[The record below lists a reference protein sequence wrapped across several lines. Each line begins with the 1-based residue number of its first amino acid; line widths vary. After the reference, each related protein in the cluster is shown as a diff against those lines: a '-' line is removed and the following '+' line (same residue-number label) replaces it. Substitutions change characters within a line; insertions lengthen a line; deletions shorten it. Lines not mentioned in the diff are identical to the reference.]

1 MKKAKYL
8 LLLPF
13 LALTSC
19 GDNSIFGT
27 YGFALGNS
35 DGAHFGVFA
44 TLSDEKYTGPQPDI
58 QSLSDKIKYNFN
70 LVLDVPTEQL
80 KDLNLLSYEDLQL
93 EEEDPA
99 KKPFGNV
106 SGYYY
111 VGKDTANG
119 TQIHIGV
126 GDIDDILDIPE
137 ISKELMEYVI
147 TSYMFEKCFTVHV
160 PVSLE
165 DLQLQ
170 LCWYG
175 YYINLDKK
183 IPTFVD
189 LFAPGSGVQIWPG
202 PKECGADGK
211 QNRTARQGILPTAD
225 QIEAMNSVIT
235 NLPDTFGTKFKMRTI
250 HVLKLALAKI

>member
-1 MKKAKYL
+1 MKKSKYL

-27 YGFALGNS
+27 YGFSLGNG
-35 DGAHFGVFA
+35 DGAHFGIYA
-44 TLSDEKYTGPQPDI
+44 NLSNEKYTGPEPTTEESKQ
-58 QSLSDKIKYNFN
+58 KYVFN
-70 LVLDVPTEQL
+70 LALDVPIEQL
-80 KDLNLLSYEDLQL
+80 NNLELLSYDNLELQETDQGKTL
-93 EEEDPA
+93 
-99 KKPFGNV
+99 GNIK
-106 SGYYY
+106 GYYY
-111 VGKDTANG
+111 IGKDTSNG

-126 GDIDDILDIPE
+126 GDIDDIFQIPE

-175 YYINLDKK
+175 YYININSE
-183 IPTFVD
+183 IPTLVD
-189 LFAPGSGVQIWPG
+189 LFAKDSGVQIWPG

-211 QNRTARQGILPTAD
+211 SNRTARQGILPNQD
-225 QIEAMNSVIT
+225 QIDGMNSVIS
-235 NLPDTFGTKFKMRTI
+235 NLPNIFGTNFKMRTI
-250 HVLKLALAKI
+250 HILNLGLAKI